1 MSHRGFCP
9 ISECKE
15 DGIGAVP
22 TLTLAKLYEQQ
33 GFLEKA
39 ATVYRELLLI
49 EPGRKEW
56 KEAVEAIERRL
67 AGVTPL
73 TKKI

>member
-1 MSHRGFCP
+1 MTEEQENRVQ
-9 ISECKE
+9 
-15 DGIGAVP
+15 AAP

-33 GFLEKA
+33 GFLDKA
-39 ATVYRELLLI
+39 ASVYRELLVV
-49 EPGRKEW
+49 EPGRTEL
-56 KEAVEAIERRL
+56 KEAIEAIERRL

>member
-1 MSHRGFCP
+1 MTP
-9 ISECKE
+9 EKE
-15 DGIGAVP
+15 NGVGPVP

-33 GFLEKA
+33 GFLDKA
-39 ATVYRELLLI
+39 ASVYRELLLI
-49 EPGRKEW
+49 EPGRTEL
-56 KEAVEAIERRL
+56 KEAIEAIERRL

>member
-1 MSHRGFCP
+1 MAFCP
-9 ISECKE
+9 MTGDKE
-15 DGIGAVP
+15 NGINAVP

-39 ATVYRELLLI
+39 STVYRELLLI
-49 EPGRKEW
+49 EPGRTEL
-56 KEAVEAIERRL
+56 KEAIEAIERRL

>member
-1 MSHRGFCP
+1 M
-9 ISECKE
+9 IE
-15 DGIGAVP
+15 DEENGVDVLP

-33 GFLEKA
+33 GFLDKA
-39 ATVYRELLLI
+39 ASVYRELLFI
-49 EPGRKEW
+49 EPDRTEL
-56 KEAVEAIERRL
+56 KEAIEAIERRL